1 MLEELLWPQFVK
13 LPAVSKLPL
22 HEQIQQYNQ
31 YLADLSITRLTWL
44 EMQTKGPK
52 PKTIQN
58 IGFLAQEEFD
68 PISEDYFLVLQE
80 DGFAINVTALI

>member
-31 YLADLSITRLTWL
+31 YLADLSIARLTWL

-52 PKTIQN
+52 PLTITGGN
-58 IGFLAQEEFD
+58 GELGV
-68 PISEDYFLVLQE
+68 LLQE
-80 DGFAINVTALI
+80 DLFNLEQEDGSKIYITEYA